1 MSERGKTQLYKDLVK
16 AVDPNDKD
24 YNMELSI
31 GYKFTRELPDLHKTA
46 KSEQVK
52 RLNLEKLPD
61 CLTAKDLK
69 KVAELDCSPG
79 PDGTRSTA
87 SASVRFS
94 QVYVPNIV
102 LGASDSIGEII
113 REGDGLTDHN

>member
-1 MSERGKTQLYKDLVK
+1 MAKELHAQVPYEIYCNKYPFFRQYDNEFYSQTPFSKWTETRFFQANQLQDCIANEYSEGTWELSERGKTQLYKDLVK

-52 RLNLEKLPD
+52 RLNLE
-61 CLTAKDLK
+61 
-69 KVAELDCSPG
+69 
-79 PDGTRSTA
+79 
-87 SASVRFS
+87 
-94 QVYVPNIV
+94 
-102 LGASDSIGEII
+102 
-113 REGDGLTDHN
+113 